1 MVRQKS
7 FPKDSAAQ
15 NNLRA
20 TELNFRELELKQQ
33 AKRLFAFIFP
43 TLNMDGQE
51 KSTSG
56 LMDNGQSPTALKNHP
71 MMKTTRLRF
80 VIPMQPVAYML

>member
-1 MVRQKS
+1 
-7 FPKDSAAQ
+7 
-15 NNLRA
+15 
-20 TELNFRELELKQQ
+20 
-33 AKRLFAFIFP
+33 
-43 TLNMDGQE
+43 MDGQE